1 MKRKITLKDIAK
13 ELGVSISTVS
23 KSLKDSHEIGDETRE
38 KVKAFAALYN
48 YKPNNIAVSLKNKR
62 TKNIALIIPEIVN
75 DFFGEVIGGVE
86 EVANDK
92 GYNVIVCFSNE
103 SFDKE
108 VVNIDTLANGGQVDG
123 FIVSLSKQTMLRQD
137 YNHLI
142 EVENQGMPLVM
153 VDRVTDQVLCDKVIV
168 DDARGSYNAVSHLI
182 EQGRKKIAIIT
193 TVDYISVG
201 HLRTQGYI
209 KALSDHGIEVDPTL
223 IVRIDG
229 LENCEA
235 LVEKLV
241 READIDGIF
250 AVNELFAVTAMKAVQ
265 NHGHQV
271 PEDVAI
277 IGFSDGKLL
286 KHATP
291 TVSTISQHGKE
302 MGRAAVQMLI
312 KRLQSEKEEESYST
326 RVIKTSLIKRESTSM
341 TAI

>member
-23 KSLKDSHEIGDETRE
+23 KSLKDSPEIGEDTRQ
-38 KVKAFAALYN
+38 KVKAFAELYN
-48 YKPNNIAVSLKNKR
+48 YKPNNIAISLKNRR
-62 TKNIALIIPEIVN
+62 TKNIALIIPEVVN

-86 EVANDK
+86 EVANEK
-92 GYNVIVCFSNE
+92 GYNVIVCLSNE

-108 VVNIDTLANGGQVDG
+108 VVNIDTLAHGGQVDG
-123 FIVSLSKQTMLRQD
+123 FIISLSKETMLRQD

-153 VDRVTDQVLCDKVIV
+153 IDRVTEQVLCDKVIV

-182 EQGRKKIAIIT
+182 EKGRKRIAIIT

-201 HLRTQGYI
+201 NLRTQGYL
-209 KALSDHGIEVDPTL
+209 KALGDHGLEQSLEL

-229 LENCEA
+229 IEDCEA
-235 LVEKLV
+235 PIKKMVEN
-241 READIDGIF
+241 ENIDGIF

-265 NHGHQV
+265 NHGKKV

-291 TVSTISQHGKE
+291 AVSTVSQHGRE
-302 MGRAAVQMLI
+302 MGRVAVKMLL
-312 KRLQSEKEEESYST
+312 KRLHSEKEEESFST
-326 RVIKTSLIKRESTSM
+326 RVIRTSIIKREST
-341 TAI
+341 AD

>member
-13 ELGVSISTVS
+13 ELSVSISTVS
-23 KSLKDSHEIGDETRE
+23 KSLKDSSEIGEDTRE

-48 YKPNNIAVSLKNKR
+48 YKPNNIAISLKNRR

-86 EVANDK
+86 EAANEK
-92 GYNVIVCFSNE
+92 GYNVIVCLSNE

-108 VVNIDTLANGGQVDG
+108 VVNIDTLAHGGQVDG
-123 FIVSLSKQTMLRQD
+123 FIISLSKETMLRQD

-153 VDRVTDQVLCDKVIV
+153 VDRVTEQVLCDKVIV

-182 EQGRKKIAIIT
+182 EQGRKKIALIT

-209 KALSDHGIEVDPTL
+209 KALGDHGLEINEDL
-223 IVRIDG
+223 IVRVDDIAKCEAQIAAMIKKNEIDG
-229 LENCEA
+229 
-235 LVEKLV
+235 V
-241 READIDGIF
+241 F
-250 AVNELFAVTAMKAVQ
+250 AVNELFAVIAMQAV
-265 NHGHQV
+265 HQLGKNV
-271 PEDVAI
+271 PKDVAL

-286 KHATP
+286 KHSTP
-291 TVSTISQHGKE
+291 AISTVSQHGRE
-302 MGRAAVQMLI
+302 MGRIAVKMLI
-312 KRLQSEKEEESYST
+312 KRLLSDKEEESFST
-326 RVIKTSLIKRESTSM
+326 RVIKTSIIKRKSTE
-341 TAI
+341 